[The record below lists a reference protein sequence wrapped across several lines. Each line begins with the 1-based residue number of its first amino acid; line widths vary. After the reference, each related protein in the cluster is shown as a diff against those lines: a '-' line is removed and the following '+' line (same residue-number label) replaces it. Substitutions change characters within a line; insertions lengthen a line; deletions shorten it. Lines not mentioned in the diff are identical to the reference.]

1 MSRDD
6 SCNAGVAILSFLTG
20 TVIGAGI
27 ALLITPKTGEETRE
41 ILADYGHEFKNKV
54 SDIPDHLRERTH
66 DATDQGHEMI
76 GRGKDLIHRGT
87 EMVNQGKEFLEEK
100 KQTLNAAIDAGRQAM
115 KDEKE
120 RLESKTG
127 LEEEKQEA

>member
-6 SCNAGVAILSFLTG
+6 SCNTGVAILSFLTG
-20 TVIGAGI
+20 TVVGAGI

-54 SDIPDHLRERTH
+54 SDIPDHIRERTH
-66 DATDQGHEMI
+66 KATDQGSDMI
-76 GRGKDLIHRGT
+76 SRGKDLIHQGT
-87 EMVNQGKEFLEEK
+87 EMVSQGKEYLEEK

-120 RLESKTG
+120 RLESKVE
-127 LEEEKQEA
+127 LDEEE

>member
-6 SCNAGVAILSFLTG
+6 SCNTGVAILSFLTG
-20 TVIGAGI
+20 TIVGAGI

-41 ILADYGHEFKNKV
+41 ILADYSHGLKNKV

-66 DATDQGHEMI
+66 DVTDRGHDMI
-76 GRGKDLIHRGT
+76 SRGKDLIHEGT
-87 EMVNQGKEFLEEK
+87 AMVSQGKDYLEEK
-100 KQTLNAAIDAGRQAM
+100 KETLNAAIDAGRKAM

-120 RLESKTG
+120 RLESKAG
-127 LEEEKQEA
+127 LEEEEQV

>member
-20 TVIGAGI
+20 AVVGAGI

-54 SDIPDHLRERTH
+54 SDIPDHIRDRTH
-66 DATDQGHEMI
+66 DATDRGHEMI
-76 GRGKDLIHRGT
+76 GRGQDLIHRGT
-87 EMVNQGKEFLEEK
+87 EMVGQGKEYLEEK

-120 RLESKTG
+120 RLESKTA
-127 LEEEKQEA
+127 LEEEEQV